1 LESGIMERRTKKPY
15 SIKKVETI
23 PIIKKAREPI
33 YDELVEEVLKMD
45 RGFYEVSF
53 ENKNPKTVYQA
64 LKKRIRDKPL
74 KLHLVKNKLYLER
87 TS

>member
-1 LESGIMERRTKKPY
+1 MSVKRKEEKPY
-15 SIKKVETI
+15 SICKVESLPTM
-23 PIIKKAREPI
+23 KKAREPM
-33 YDELVEEVLKMD
+33 YDMLVEDILKMEK
-45 RGFYEVSF
+45 GYYEITF

-87 TS
+87 I